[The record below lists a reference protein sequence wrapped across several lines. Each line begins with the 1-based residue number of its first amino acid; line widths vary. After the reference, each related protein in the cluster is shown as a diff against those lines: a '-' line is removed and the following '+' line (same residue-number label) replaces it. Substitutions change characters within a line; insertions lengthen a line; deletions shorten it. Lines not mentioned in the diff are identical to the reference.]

1 MPDAN
6 PESPPLK
13 DYRLML
19 ARRATD
25 DVSSAQPVGCMI
37 CPCVDRK
44 WYIVTVCP
52 CAGYLCDKFPYEFIG
67 TMIPAGETPPYFV
80 QASYAG
86 RSTHFQV
93 FDISYEAPIDWS
105 TTGGH
110 VGNQEFRVDVA
121 PLNSIIWAVRHTTA
135 PAPFAST
142 VESRVIIDGEYA
154 GDWNGE
160 AANNEEVAI
169 GDSVVPGISAQVD
182 CILVDHAFTESG
194 FHTVDLKVVFTG
206 KNGEG
211 TTGYTVRHIIRV
223 GPKSGTLNWL
233 NQVGI
238 VPEEYVF
245 DDCGS
250 PCLSVSDEEVSR
262 VAAYT
267 SVLKGPFDT
276 YDDANFVYTTWK
288 TLIDHYAASCACER
302 PNCDVGHVL
311 GFNFWSDTPVA
322 INGNYYWMYEGYGGY
337 DDPHAG
343 AGCDHGYIEYEVT
356 KGSYVVLM
364 RWYEGGYTGETVP
377 TSGIL
382 KPCEGFSAFSTEE
395 PDPDDPDFDDKWGFA
410 GDHWIA
416 GTPDEK
422 CKFCYG
428 PKSDWVSDPTKSE
441 CVYLLNTG
449 PGTPA
454 AYFSDWGYTL
464 TDAEN
469 GDGDPHGIPENSEHL
484 RDYTESLVV

>member
-1 MPDAN
+1 MKRFWRRWFFLPDEN
-6 PESPPLK
+6 PEQPRIKSYK
-13 DYRLML
+13 LMV
-19 ARRATD
+19 ARQAD
-25 DVSSAQPVGCMI
+25 ADVAAAQPIGCMI

-44 WYIVTVCP
+44 WFIVTVCP
-52 CAGYLCDKFPYEFIG
+52 CAGYLCDTFPYEFIG

-86 RSTHFQV
+86 RSTSFQV
-93 FDISYEAPIDWS
+93 FDIPYEAPIDWS

-160 AANNEEVAI
+160 AATNEEVDI

-250 PCLSVSDEEVSR
+250 PCLRVSDEEVSR

-267 SVLKGPFDT
+267 SVLKGPFDSRA
-276 YDDANFVYTTWK
+276 DALEVLTTWNG
-288 TLIDHYAASCACER
+288 LITAYAATCVCEPGCGWAILIADAIEEYHGR
-302 PNCDVGHVL
+302 HVL
-311 GFNFWSDTPVA
+311 THLAAGDNAEYRCEDGWARYDVSSANDIFQGEFPDMLITPWLYDERDGSWTQAGVKGV
-322 INGNYYWMYEGYGGY
+322 IEPCQVLFFVVTGEGVSAGGLGTDIGLGTVEPLTLPSPCCL
-337 DDPHAG
+337 DDPAS
-343 AGCDHGYIEYEVT
+343 AYYEAVWVYDT
-356 KGSYVVLM
+356 NTD
-364 RWYEGGYTGETVP
+364 EGVP
-377 TSGIL
+377 NN
-382 KPCEGFSAFSTEE
+382 SAELADYKAS
-395 PDPDDPDFDDKWGFA
+395 FA
-410 GDHWIA
+410 I
-416 GTPDEK
+416 
-422 CKFCYG
+422 
-428 PKSDWVSDPTKSE
+428 
-441 CVYLLNTG
+441 
-449 PGTPA
+449 
-454 AYFSDWGYTL
+454 
-464 TDAEN
+464 
-469 GDGDPHGIPENSEHL
+469 
-484 RDYTESLVV
+484 

>member
-1 MPDAN
+1 MPDAS

-13 DYRLML
+13 DYQLML
-19 ARRATD
+19 ARQATD

-52 CAGYLCDKFPYEFIG
+52 CAGYLCDKCPYEFIG
-67 TMIPAGETPPYFV
+67 SMIPAGETPPYFV

-93 FDISYEAPIDWS
+93 YDILYEAPIDWS

-110 VGNQEFRVDVA
+110 VGNQEFWVVVA

-160 AANNEEVAI
+160 AATNEEVAI

-250 PCLSVSDEEVSR
+250 LCLRVSDEEVSR

-267 SVLKGPFDT
+267 SVLKGPFDSRA
-276 YDDANFVYTTWK
+276 DALEVLTTWNGLINAYAK
-288 TLIDHYAASCACER
+288 TCVCEVGCWYADLLADGIDELDGKFVLTRFASGL
-302 PNCDVGHVL
+302 D
-311 GFNFWSDTPVA
+311 
-322 INGNYYWMYEGYGGY
+322 M
-337 DDPHAG
+337 G
-343 AGCDHGYIEYEVT
+343 AGYFCDEGWARYDVSSANDNFQDEFPDWSITPWLYDERDGSWTQAGVKGVIEPCQNLLF
-356 KGSYVVLM
+356 VV
-364 RWYEGGYTGETVP
+364 TGEGVSAIGFDLDIDIGLGTVEP
-377 TSGIL
+377 LSPPSPCCLEDEESIYYEAAWDYDSGTH
-382 KPCEGFSAFSTEE
+382 EG
-395 PDPDDPDFDDKWGFA
+395 
-410 GDHWIA
+410 
-416 GTPDEK
+416 
-422 CKFCYG
+422 
-428 PKSDWVSDPTKSE
+428 V
-441 CVYLLNTG
+441 
-449 PGTPA
+449 PG
-454 AYFSDWGYTL
+454 
-464 TDAEN
+464 
-469 GDGDPHGIPENSEHL
+469 NSEEL
-484 RDYTESLVV
+484 ADYLESLAI

>member
-1 MPDAN
+1 MKRFWRRRFMLPDAS

-13 DYRLML
+13 DYQLML
-19 ARRATD
+19 ARQATD

-67 TMIPAGETPPYFV
+67 TLIPYGETPPYFV

-86 RSTHFQV
+86 RATHFQV
-93 FDISYEAPIDWS
+93 FDISHQVPIDWGA
-105 TTGGH
+105 TGGY

-121 PLNSIIWAVRHTTA
+121 PINSIIWAVRHTTA

-142 VESRVIIDGEYA
+142 VESRVVIDGEYA

-250 PCLSVSDEEVSR
+250 PCLRVSDEEVSR

-267 SVLKGPFDT
+267 SVLKGPFDSRA
-276 YDDANFVYTTWK
+276 DALEVLTTWNG
-288 TLIDHYAASCACER
+288 LINAYAATCVCEVGCGYASMLADAIMEFDGKFILTR
-302 PNCDVGHVL
+302 YATGSNADYFCDEGWARYDVSSANDSFQGE
-311 GFNFWSDTPVA
+311 FPDMSITP
-322 INGNYYWMYEGYGGY
+322 WLY
-337 DDPHAG
+337 DERDGSWTQAG
-343 AGCDHGYIEYEVT
+343 VKGVIEPCQ
-356 KGSYVVLM
+356 SLLFVV
-364 RWYEGGYTGETVP
+364 TGEGVSAIGLGTDIGLGTVEP
-377 TSGIL
+377 LPPPS
-382 KPCEGFSAFSTEE
+382 PCCLENEESIYYAAEWDFTPGDEYNLSTGVPANSADLANYNEF
-395 PDPDDPDFDDKWGFA
+395 GGA
-410 GDHWIA
+410 
-416 GTPDEK
+416 
-422 CKFCYG
+422 
-428 PKSDWVSDPTKSE
+428 
-441 CVYLLNTG
+441 
-449 PGTPA
+449 
-454 AYFSDWGYTL
+454 
-464 TDAEN
+464 
-469 GDGDPHGIPENSEHL
+469 
-484 RDYTESLVV
+484 